1 MTGKA
6 ERGFFKESAA
16 MAESRAESA
25 FHAPAPSSRGAKNA
39 AVRPR

>member
-6 ERGFFKESAA
+6 ERVLFKESAA
-16 MAESRAESA
+16 MAESRAEGA
-25 FHAPAPSSRGAKNA
+25 FKAPAPSSRGANNA

>member
-6 ERGFFKESAA
+6 EQLLFKESAA
-16 MAESRAESA
+16 MAESCAEGS
-25 FHAPAPSSRGAKNA
+25 FKAPAPSSRGANNA